1 MADKVDGRE
10 EVDGKMQMVEK
21 VDDRLDGRWWGGGRW
36 QMVGRRQMVVSGQLV
51 GGRWQRV
58 GSWQVVDWQMVGG
71 GRWQRVGRS
80 LEVFSLR
87 LCHDG
92 GQLAAVNLHICSV
105 M

>member
-10 EVDGKMQMVEK
+10 ELDGKMQMVEK

-51 GGRWQRV
+51 GGRL
-58 GSWQVVDWQMVGG
+58 VD
-71 GRWQRVGRS
+71 GRGEVDGREWV
-80 LEVFSLR
+80 EVFSLR

-92 GQLAAVNLHICSV
+92 GQLAAVNLHICLV